1 MANGIA
7 QLNTASEG
15 LLEDPR
21 FDVNRWGA
29 PGFVLF
35 GAAART
41 RDEAEMLADAVL
53 ADAGLK
59 RTPWQQ
65 SVAQEWRRCNVP
77 LPYTG
82 DSVSIGASTGGV
94 VAINGVPFLNC
105 AQLCVTFEVVQE
117 TLRQALDRRN
127 ALMPYRVALAHTRR
141 DCLEGGRLKWEG
153 AHHLEVASRLVRD
166 YIERN
171 GLAPGDFAGGEV
183 WKHNEPK
190 RRLIGFVKFN
200 GKIWSGD
207 DTRLVWQPEGSEV
220 AVAPPLRAPRPPAMA

>member
-1 MANGIA
+1 MDG
-7 QLNTASEG
+7 NT
-15 LLEDPR
+15 LESPT
-21 FDVNRWGA
+21 FDINRWGA
-29 PGFVLF
+29 PGFVLY
-35 GAAART
+35 GAAARS

-65 SVAQEWRRCNVP
+65 SVAPEWRRCHVP
-77 LPYTG
+77 LPHTG

-105 AQLCVTFEVVQE
+105 SQLCVTFEVVQE
-117 TLRQALDRRN
+117 ALRQVLDRRN
-127 ALMPYRVALAHTRR
+127 SLMPYRVALAHTRR

-166 YIERN
+166 YIARN
-171 GLAPGDFAGGEV
+171 DLAPGDFAGGEV

-190 RRLIGFVKFN
+190 RKLIGFVKFN

-220 AVAPPLRAPRPPAMA
+220 AVAPPLRAPAMG